1 MDSLPLTPI
10 PTDSV
15 LRRHFEQLA
24 RSLGLPG
31 SLPQDSIQVRHYL
44 QTLDARS
51 TRSAAAGAQAVEA
64 RHQRPAPTRSGN
76 GAEHE
81 SASRLLRTHTEP
93 RPEPRPSVTAA
104 PAPEPR
110 SWLARLI
117 DRIAGR

>member
-31 SLPQDSIQVRHYL
+31 SLPQDSIQMRHYL

-51 TRSAAAGAQAVEA
+51 TRAAAPAVEA
-64 RHQRPAPTRSGN
+64 RQQSVAPTRSGN

-81 SASRLLRTHTEP
+81 SASRLLRTHAEA
-93 RPEPRPSVTAA
+93 RPEPRPAVTPA
-104 PAPEPR
+104 PEPEPR

-117 DRIAGR
+117 DRLAGR